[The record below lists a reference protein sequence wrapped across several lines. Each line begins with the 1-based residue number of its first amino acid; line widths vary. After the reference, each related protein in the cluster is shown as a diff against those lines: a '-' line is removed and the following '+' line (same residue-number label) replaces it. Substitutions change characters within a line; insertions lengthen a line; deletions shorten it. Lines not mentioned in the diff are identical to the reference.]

1 MLKII
6 KLTILLLLTFLLV
19 FTFLLFSGIKIDSFS
34 FGNFSISQLYLKFDK
49 KLILEIEDIVISTKE
64 STSESSSDDIQ
75 KNIQKLPDILNF
87 FQKIEVE
94 RLKIKDNEFTIT
106 LNDKHLYL
114 DNKFVNISSDL
125 KFAGSSVML
134 DVHSIYLKDTKL
146 LLRGKS
152 KVNIAKKVVNFF
164 GSYNYKN
171 VEGELNI
178 QLTEDIFDFY
188 INGTKSVKSIAF
200 LKDFFRLGPIAEAW
214 MYDNVTGDINLNYL
228 YGKIDLNKKAAI
240 MDSLKGQVV
249 INDAKIRFHKDA
261 KTVNTKKLT
270 IDYEDD
276 VLSFDLFNPVY
287 NKSKIYGSKVY
298 IPHLTS
304 EKKGEVVVDLKTKSM
319 LNKDILGI
327 LKAYDINLP
336 LIQKSGKLDSS
347 LVLKIPYSASRKM
360 EVNGEFNV
368 KNATLKLNNF
378 EFFAK
383 KAKVLLKGNNVIIK
397 NSNMVH
403 KKMLNA
409 NLDLNIN
416 TKTSKAT
423 GSALINSFKINS
435 NEDSLVAIKG
445 LKTKL
450 DIDFAKNTLIDL
462 KALKT
467 KLNIS
472 KEKINIDIKDLKTV
486 YPYSKLLQ
494 AIDVKKG
501 DLNVDVIDENNISFK
516 VNAKELNFPFE
527 KNGKKISTLSANG
540 TIKGNK
546 TVIKTSDSDIEIELN
561 DKKNTL
567 LKLNNIDLVLSNN
580 TEESN
585 HTNKIPNIDLKLKN
599 TVIKLDG
606 KHFYKTSWA
615 NIHIKNSKINFE
627 GEALDLDLPISR
639 AGKKIKNLILYGTY
653 ENDKLDIKTKDKRL
667 ELKYDVPKEKISMRL
682 NGYDVLYDTN
692 SEEDKESK
700 TSYYINGIN
709 SNIIMNEKY
718 VVKATTYN
726 FVFENYKTDIDLK
739 YKNTKFLYNKD
750 YLGNITVDA
759 KNMDDKFLN
768 SLINKNLIKGG
779 NVNLTASGK
788 NGVISGRADLKN
800 TKIIDLAIL
809 NNLLLFINTSPGLI
823 NPLLAVPSLV
833 GMATSGGFDLQ
844 GYKVIK
850 GKVDFS
856 YNFKN
861 KYLNMNKIFTKGNG
875 IDFDGFSTI
884 DFKNSKVNSKLKL
897 IFFKNYSK
905 IVGAVPVLNYIL
917 LGDEKRVDTQVEIY
931 GTLDKPKY
939 KTKLAKD
946 GVSAPV
952 NLIKRI
958 ILSPVKL
965 LEKIGG
971 KDKEDK
977 KNKE

>member
-1 MLKII
+1 
-6 KLTILLLLTFLLV
+6 
-19 FTFLLFSGIKIDSFS
+19 
-34 FGNFSISQLYLKFDK
+34 LYLKFDK
-49 KLILEIEDIVISTKE
+49 KLILKIEDIVISTKE
-64 STSESSSDDIQ
+64 STSQSSSDDIQ
-75 KNIQKLPDILNF
+75 KIIQKLPDILNL
-87 FQKIEVE
+87 FQKIEIE

-125 KFAGSSVML
+125 KFAGSDVML

-152 KVNIAKKVVNFF
+152 KLNIVKKIVNFF
-164 GSYNYKN
+164 GNYNYKN

-188 INGTKSVKSIAF
+188 INGTKSLKSITF
-200 LKDFFRLGPIAEAW
+200 LKDFFRLDPIAEAW

-240 MDSLKGQVV
+240 IDSLKGQLV

-276 VLSFDLFNPVY
+276 ILSFDLFKPVY

-298 IPHLTS
+298 IPNLTS
-304 EKKGEVVVDLKTKSM
+304 EKKGEVVVDLKTKSI

-327 LKAYDINLP
+327 LKAYGINLP

-360 EVNGEFNV
+360 EINGEFNV
-368 KNATLKLNNF
+368 KNAILKLNDF

-397 NSNMVH
+397 NSNIVH

-409 NLDLNIN
+409 NLNLNIN

-435 NEDSLVAIKG
+435 NEDSIVDIKG

-450 DIDFAKNTLIDL
+450 DIDFSKNTIIDL

-472 KEKINIDIKDLKTV
+472 KKKINIDIKNLKTV
-486 YPYSKLLQ
+486 YPYSKLLKT
-494 AIDVKKG
+494 IDVKKG
-501 DLNVDVIDENNISFK
+501 DLNVDVIDRNNIFFK

-527 KNGKKISTLSANG
+527 KNGKKITTLSANG

-546 TVIKTSDSDIEIELN
+546 TVIKTNNSDIEIELN

-567 LKLNNIDLVLSNN
+567 LKLNNIDLVLSNTPN
-580 TEESN
+580 ESN
-585 HTNKIPNIDLKLKN
+585 NTNTIPNIDLELKN
-599 TVIKLDG
+599 TVIKLDD
-606 KHFYKTSWA
+606 KHFYKTAWA

-639 AGKKIKNLILYGTY
+639 AGKRIKNLTLYGTY
-653 ENDKLDIKTKDKRL
+653 ENDKLDIKTKDERL
-667 ELKYDVPKEKISMRL
+667 ELKYDVPKKKISMKL

-692 SEEDKESK
+692 TEEDKESK
-700 TSYYINGIN
+700 TSYYITGIN
-709 SNIIMNEKY
+709 SNIIMNKKY

-739 YKNTKFLYNKD
+739 YKDTKFLYFKD

-759 KNMDDKFLN
+759 KNMNDEFLN

-779 NVNLTASGK
+779 NVDLSARGK
-788 NGVISGRADLKN
+788 DGVITGYTDLKD

-823 NPLLAVPSLV
+823 NPLLAIPSIV

-856 YNFKN
+856 YDFKN
-861 KYLNMNKIFTKGNG
+861 KFLNMNKIFTKGNG

-884 DFKNSKVNSKLKL
+884 DFKNSKIDSKLKL

-939 KTKLAKD
+939 KTKLAED
-946 GVSAPV
+946 GVAAPV

-965 LEKIGG
+965 LEKISG